1 MMKPIAVERCIGG
14 RDLTEPRLAP
24 DGQTV
29 VYAQSGAGGAAL
41 MWQRLDGSPV
51 RQLTSWPTPRP
62 GRGFGGGCWCWLP
75 DSSAVVYSGSDGNL
89 WLQPVGAGGPRQ
101 LTDAADVTAERP
113 AQAPEVSPDGQWV
126 VYVIDQAEVWA
137 TSLSDGTS
145 RRMDPGSADFCFDP
159 QVATCS
165 TTVFWHA
172 WNVPDMPWDR
182 SRMQRATFD
191 GEISDEFQ
199 PAGGIQQIRNMP
211 DGEGI
216 WIRDDHGYNNIWI
229 GDQPLVEEPF
239 EHAGPSWGLG
249 QRSFALSPDG
259 TQVAFTR
266 NEQGFGRLC
275 VVDVATRT
283 VTEVARGVHGQ
294 LSWVGTHLAALRSGA
309 KTPTQVVLY
318 DTQSWT
324 RRVLAVGP
332 VTGWED
338 ENLVEPELL
347 TIEAT
352 DGTPIHGR
360 LYRANSDTQR
370 VLVCVHGGPTDQ
382 WQVTFMPRIAY
393 WRALGWHILVPD
405 FRGSTGHGRQY
416 QQAMNGRWGELDV
429 SDVAD
434 FVRHGHAM
442 GLADAARTA
451 LMGGSAGGFTILG
464 VIAQHPELV
473 AAAAVSYPVCDLFD
487 LSERS
492 HRFER
497 HYNLSLVGPHPE
509 SATSPGPYFDRSP
522 TNFAPQITTPLL
534 VMHGDSDAV
543 VPVGQSQQLVERMTT
558 LRAPVELHIYPGEGH
573 GFRQPLNQL
582 DEYRRIQVFLSEH
595 ITPGRV

>member
-1 MMKPIAVERCIGG
+1 MTPIAVERCIGW
-14 RDLTEPRLAP
+14 RELTEPRLSP
-24 DGQTV
+24 DEQTL
-29 VYAQSGAGGAAL
+29 VYAQSAAGASAL
-41 MWQRLDGSPV
+41 VLQRLDGSPA
-51 RQLTSWPTPRP
+51 RQLTSWPTPRT
-62 GRGFGGGCWCWLP
+62 GRGFGGGCWCWMP
-75 DSSAVVYSGSDGNL
+75 DSSGVVYAGNDGNV

-101 LTDAADVTAERP
+101 LTDAGAERP
-113 AQAPEVSPDGQWV
+113 AQAPDVSADGQWL

-145 RRMDPGSADFCFDP
+145 QRMDPGTADFCFDA

-165 TTVFWHA
+165 TTVFWQA

-229 GDQPLVEEPF
+229 GDQPLVEESF

-249 QRSFALSPDG
+249 QRSFAVSPDG

-266 NEQGFGRLC
+266 NEHGFGRLC
-275 VVDVATRT
+275 VVNTATQV
-283 VTEVARGVHGQ
+283 VTEIARGVHGQ
-294 LSWVGTHLAALRSGA
+294 LSWVGTRLAALRSGA
-309 KTPTQVVLY
+309 RTPTQVVLY
-318 DTQSWT
+318 DTQSWA
-324 RRVLAVGP
+324 REVMAIGP

-338 ENLVEPELL
+338 EDLVEPELL

-360 LYRANSDTQR
+360 CYRANGNTER
-370 VLVCVHGGPTDQ
+370 ILVLVHGGPTDQ
-382 WQVTFMPRIAY
+382 MQVTFLPRVAY
-393 WRALGWHILVPD
+393 WRAQGWHILVPD
-405 FRGSTGHGRQY
+405 YRGSTGHGRAY
-416 QQAMNGRWGELDV
+416 QQATNGRWGELDV

-434 FVRHGHAM
+434 FIRHAHATGM
-442 GLADAARTA
+442 ADATRTA
-451 LMGGSAGGFTILG
+451 LIGGSAGGFTILG
-464 VIAQHPELV
+464 VIARNPDLV
-473 AAAAVSYPVCDLFD
+473 AAAAVSYPVSDLFD
-487 LSERS
+487 LSANS

-497 HYNLSLVGPHPE
+497 HYNLSLVGTHPD
-509 SATSPGPYFDRSP
+509 SADSPGPYFDRSP
-522 TNFAPQITTPLL
+522 INFAPRITTPLL
-534 VMHGDSDAV
+534 VMHGDSDVV
-543 VPVGQSQQLVERMTT
+543 VPVEQSHQLVERMAK
-558 LRAPVELHIYPGEGH
+558 LGARVQLKIYPGEGH

-582 DEYRRIQVFLSEH
+582 DEYRRIQVFLGEH
-595 ITPGRV
+595 IRPDRV